1 MTGGRDFQA
10 AGRSVVVAGE
20 AAAATSH
27 PMATLT
33 AIEMLLDGGTAMDAA
48 IAAAAVLGV
57 VEPAMTGIGGD
68 CFVLMSVGGTDRIL
82 AYNGA
87 GRAAQTAHAEWFQ
100 QRGITRIDPDS
111 IHAVTV
117 PGCVEAWCRLAKDHG
132 KLGI

>member
-1 MTGGRDFQA
+1 MWPCKLLACHWRGAPLSEVMIGGRDFQA

-82 AYNGA
+82 AYN
-87 GRAAQTAHAEWFQ
+87 
-100 QRGITRIDPDS
+100 
-111 IHAVTV
+111 
-117 PGCVEAWCRLAKDHG
+117 
-132 KLGI
+132 